1 MKRSLVVPL
10 ASAAIFTI
18 CISIWAQEEV
28 LEVEQARLL
37 RQWKDVLI
45 EVLATPKEKVPQS
58 EAIMELKKILSAPPN
73 NPDPRLDT
81 AQRVLSTTTRQTS
94 AMRTNISRM
103 ERLFANFPD
112 QPLTKQKISELRVMV
127 REEIERLGERAVTD
141 LIRICR
147 EQTEVDIRLNAAMAL
162 AKVKAGNAE
171 ASRALLGLLEDS
183 SSGVRY
189 WAIKGLGLQKETQAV
204 EPLLNILGGNDELL
218 KDLSAWAL
226 GEIGGRRAVSP
237 LVDILLAPLPTEVQA
252 KARVLAFKERVAE
265 ALRKLTGE
273 NFGYIEARDEEER
286 TQALDSWRSWWEEN
300 RTSFA

>member
-1 MKRSLVVPL
+1 
-10 ASAAIFTI
+10 
-18 CISIWAQEEV
+18 
-28 LEVEQARLL
+28 
-37 RQWKDVLI
+37 
-45 EVLATPKEKVPQS
+45 
-58 EAIMELKKILSAPPN
+58 
-73 NPDPRLDT
+73 
-81 AQRVLSTTTRQTS
+81 
-94 AMRTNISRM
+94 M